1 MFKGKVVALA
11 LMLMMATCVYAG
23 SVDDCKSNAGTMTWD
38 GILPPV
44 PCILMQISICPQGDF
59 EYIRN
64 ACTPASTNDY
74 IWIEA
79 RDLANLPIPGIPW
92 TDYWINSCD
101 GNVTRQLCLCA
112 SPIVAD
118 SLTGANGKTTFSGR
132 IAGGGCNVVTTAA
145 PPAITTAGLWIAIQG
160 KTIQT
165 KPCPPN
171 TGPLCLNIMIK
182 SPDLVGGP
190 GFTPDCKVTVADL
203 VPFSKSYNTQLGVP
217 PPVGK
222 AFNACCDYN
231 DDTKCNLSDFG
242 FLGLHYTHKC
252 Q

>member
-11 LMLMMATCVYAG
+11 LMLMVATSVYAG

-118 SLTGANGKTTFSGR
+118 SLTGADGKTSFSGR
-132 IAGGGCNVVTTAA
+132 IAGGGCTQSGGV
-145 PPAITTAGLWIAIQG
+145 WIAIQG
-160 KTIQT
+160 KTILA

-171 TGPLCLNIMIK
+171 TGVLCLIITIR

-190 GFTPDCKVTVADL
+190 GQTPDCKVTVSDL
-203 VPFSKSYNTQLGVP
+203 VPFSKSYNTQVVFRLRRAKHTMRAAITTMTTG
-217 PPVGK
+217 
-222 AFNACCDYN
+222 A
-231 DDTKCNLSDFG
+231 T
-242 FLGLHYTHKC
+242 
-252 Q
+252 